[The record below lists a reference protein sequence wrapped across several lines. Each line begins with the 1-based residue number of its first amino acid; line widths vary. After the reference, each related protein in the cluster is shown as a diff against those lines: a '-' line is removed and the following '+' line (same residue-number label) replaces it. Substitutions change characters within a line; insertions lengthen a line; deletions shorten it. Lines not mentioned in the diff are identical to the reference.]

1 MSCFQFFTSFFQVR
15 RLLHKEL
22 ENSYDEKEGEHD
34 PRERRSKPLHILL
47 STSEISSR
55 EEMERMRDHIYKEI
69 DKNRDLM
76 IDYSEFLEGLE
87 DKKDIN
93 KNWET
98 IDNEPV
104 FNDTDFDSYEKKRI
118 DEIREDI
125 AEGKKPEGY
134 DFKDVPLLDDN
145 FLNETHIR

>member
-1 MSCFQFFTSFFQVR
+1 MMRRMVSMTQEKKGDTFSISTTDISF
-15 RLLHKEL
+15 
-22 ENSYDEKEGEHD
+22 
-34 PRERRSKPLHILL
+34 
-47 STSEISSR
+47 R
-55 EEMERMRDHIYKEI
+55 EEMERMREHIYKEI

-76 IDYSEFLEGLE
+76 IDYSEFVEGLQ
-87 DKKDIN
+87 DKKDID

-104 FNDTDFDSYEKKRI
+104 FNDTEFDSYEKKRI
-118 DEIREDI
+118 NEIREDI

-134 DFKDVPLLDDN
+134 DFHDVPLLDDN

>member
-1 MSCFQFFTSFFQVR
+1 MRRMVSMTQEKKGDTFSISTTDISF
-15 RLLHKEL
+15 
-22 ENSYDEKEGEHD
+22 
-34 PRERRSKPLHILL
+34 
-47 STSEISSR
+47 R
-55 EEMERMRDHIYKEI
+55 EEMERMREHIYKDI

-76 IDYSEFLEGLE
+76 IDYSEFVEGLQ
-87 DKKDIN
+87 DKKDID

-118 DEIREDI
+118 NEIREDI

-134 DFKDVPLLDDN
+134 DFHDVPLLDDN

>member
-1 MSCFQFFTSFFQVR
+1 MRRMVSMTQEKKGDTFSISTTDISF
-15 RLLHKEL
+15 
-22 ENSYDEKEGEHD
+22 
-34 PRERRSKPLHILL
+34 
-47 STSEISSR
+47 R
-55 EEMERMRDHIYKEI
+55 EEMERMREHIYKEI

-76 IDYSEFLEGLE
+76 IDYSEFVEGLQ
-87 DKKDIN
+87 DKKDID

-104 FNDTDFDSYEKKRI
+104 FNDTEFDSYEKKRI
-118 DEIREDI
+118 EEIREDI

-134 DFKDVPLLDDN
+134 DFHDVPLLDDN

>member
-1 MSCFQFFTSFFQVR
+1 MLFE
-15 RLLHKEL
+15 KEL
-22 ENSYDEKEGEHD
+22 DKVYNKDAPEDD
-34 PRERRSKPLHILL
+34 MLERA
-47 STSEISSR
+47 
-55 EEMERMRDHIYKEI
+55 EEMERMREHIYNEI
-69 DKNRDLM
+69 DRNKDMM
-76 IDYSEFLEGLE
+76 IDYSEFVQGLE
-87 DKKDIN
+87 DKKDID

-104 FNDTDFDSYEKKRI
+104 FDDKDFNSYEKKRI

-134 DFKDVPLLDDN
+134 EFRDVPLLDDN

>member
-1 MSCFQFFTSFFQVR
+1 MTR
-15 RLLHKEL
+15 RRG
-22 ENSYDEKEGEHD
+22 SMIPEKEGEN
-34 PRERRSKPLHILL
+34 LFIFL

>member
-1 MSCFQFFTSFFQVR
+1 MKDKHFKECNYCKNTQKYR
-15 RLLHKEL
+15 NLLL
-22 ENSYDEKEGEHD
+22 IF
-34 PRERRSKPLHILL
+34 L
-47 STSEISSR
+47 R
-55 EEMERMRDHIYKEI
+55 EEMERMREHIYNEI
-69 DKNRDLM
+69 DRNKDMM
-76 IDYSEFLEGLE
+76 IDYSEFAQGLE
-87 DKKDIN
+87 DKKDID

-104 FNDTDFDSYEKKRI
+104 FDDKDFNSYEKKRI

-134 DFKDVPLLDDN
+134 EFRDVPLLDDN

>member
-1 MSCFQFFTSFFQVR
+1 MTQEKKGDTFSISTTDISF
-15 RLLHKEL
+15 
-22 ENSYDEKEGEHD
+22 
-34 PRERRSKPLHILL
+34 
-47 STSEISSR
+47 R
-55 EEMERMRDHIYKEI
+55 EEMERMREHIYKDI

-76 IDYSEFLEGLE
+76 IDYSEFVEGLQ
-87 DKKDIN
+87 DKKDID

-104 FNDTDFDSYEKKRI
+104 FNDTEFDSYEKKRI
-118 DEIREDI
+118 NEIREDI

-134 DFKDVPLLDDN
+134 DFHDVPLLDEN